1 MADLPM
7 IANKV
12 IKLDVNDHADM
23 QRELNGYADDGFK
36 VVAAVY
42 DGAGSIFVFLTR
54 G

>member
-12 IKLDVNDHADM
+12 IKLDVNNLAEM
-23 QRELNGYADDGFK
+23 QRELNDYADDGFK
-36 VVAAVY
+36 VVAAFY
-42 DGAGSIFVFLTR
+42 DGARSIFVFLTR